1 MEVSMMRI
9 SLLNKK
15 NINFMY
21 WLLTFY
27 ILWEAVAW
35 SIRNVLSVK
44 QPGTKWP
51 YISQVIPFI
60 MKNLDQLLQ
69 QGGATFL
76 NAMSGF
82 AVGSLVGLAL
92 AVLMSLSKTIERT
105 ITPYI
110 VSSQMVPIIGLAPVV
125 FGILHNADL
134 SRITMAA
141 YVTFF
146 PITINSLAG
155 LSRVK
160 KEQKELFSSYASP
173 TWKYYWKLALPS
185 ALPQFFLGLKLSAP
199 LSITASIV
207 VELMGAP
214 NGIGVLMVSSLY
226 YGSAQSDMFWAT
238 VFFSAFIGLAAF
250 LLISLIERLVTPWQP
265 EFRQRGGKGK

>member
-1 MEVSMMRI
+1 MRI
-9 SLLNKK
+9 FFVNRR
-15 NINFMY
+15 NIHFLY
-21 WLLTFY
+21 WLIAVY
-27 ILWEAVAW
+27 ALWEAAAW
-35 SIRNVLSVK
+35 GIRNVLPVS

-51 YISQVIPFI
+51 YISHVIPFI
-60 MKNLDQLLQ
+60 IHNLPQLLQ
-69 QGGATFL
+69 QGGVTFL
-76 NAMSGF
+76 NAVTGF
-82 AVGSLVGLAL
+82 FAGSLVGLAL
-92 AVLMSLSKTIERT
+92 AVIMSLSKTIERT

-110 VSSQMVPIIGLAPVV
+110 VSSQMVPIIGLAPII

-146 PITINSLAG
+146 PVTINSLAG
-155 LSRVK
+155 LSSVRQ
-160 KEQKELFSSYASP
+160 EHKELLSSYACP

-185 ALPQFFLGLKLSAP
+185 SLPQFFLGLKLSAP

-226 YGSAQSDMFWAT
+226 YGTAQSDMFWAT
-238 VFFSAFIGLAAF
+238 VFFSAVIGLAAF
-250 LLISLIERLVTPWQP
+250 LLISVIERLVTPWQP
-265 EFRQRGGKGK
+265 EFRERGGRQA

>member
-1 MEVSMMRI
+1 MRI
-9 SLLNKK
+9 FLLNKR
-15 NINFMY
+15 NINFLY
-21 WLLTFY
+21 WLATIY

-35 SIRNVLSVK
+35 SIRNVIPVK
-44 QPGTKWP
+44 APGTKWP
-51 YISQVIPFI
+51 YISHIIPFI
-60 MKNLDQLLQ
+60 GGNLGQLLQ
-69 QGGATFL
+69 QGGVTFM

-82 AVGSLVGLAL
+82 LVGGLVGLAL
-92 AVLMSLSKTIERT
+92 AIVMSLSKTIERT

-110 VSSQMVPIIGLAPVV
+110 VSSQMVPIIGLAPII
-125 FGILHNADL
+125 FGILHNASL
-134 SRITMAA
+134 SRISMAA

-146 PITINSLAG
+146 PVTINSLAG
-155 LSRVK
+155 LSRIK
-160 KEQKELFSSYASP
+160 QEQKELFSSYASP
-173 TWKYYWKLALPS
+173 TWKYYWKLALPA

-238 VFFSAFIGLAAF
+238 VFFSAIIGLAAF
-250 LLISLIERLVTPWQP
+250 MLISLIERLVTPWQP
-265 EFRQRGGKGK
+265 EFRERGRKGK